1 MKTKICLKPGCGR
14 AAVQGKDYCQRHISL
29 QDSRKVFTKR
39 GKSAKWHSLYETSEW
54 RKRRREFLK
63 KYPICVICGK
73 PATIADHITP
83 HRGDLSLFYDEQNLQ
98 PMCQACHSRK
108 TLKENNYFHAK
119 GDRG

>member
-63 KYPICVICGK
+63 KYPICFICGK

-108 TLKENNYFHAK
+108 TLKENSYFHAK